1 MAVGI
6 DAISS
11 ASVAAVASL
20 TWAHTVN
27 GSERLLVVGVSFN
40 PGAGRNVSS
49 VTYNGAAMTAAGN
62 RAGSNDEIAI
72 YYLVNPDLGTNNV
85 VVTFNTS
92 VTEAVAG
99 AISLTGVDQAAPI
112 GTFASNA
119 TSSSNASV
127 SVTGLAN
134 GIIVDTVAWS
144 YAPTPTGGPTTG
156 QTQAW
161 KVKPSNVWGGA
172 STKAVSGATTM
183 VWDFNGSTEW
193 VIGALPVRASTALP
207 VGGQMMLRSGS

>member
-1 MAVGI
+1 M
-6 DAISS
+6 
-11 ASVAAVASL
+11 ASL

-112 GTFASNA
+112 GTFASNT

-161 KVKPSNVWGGA
+161 KGEAEQCVGRREHESRERCNYHGMGFQWQYRMGDRCFARARLNRAARRRANDDAQWQLTDGQGA
-172 STKAVSGATTM
+172 
-183 VWDFNGSTEW
+183 
-193 VIGALPVRASTALP
+193 R
-207 VGGQMMLRSGS
+207 